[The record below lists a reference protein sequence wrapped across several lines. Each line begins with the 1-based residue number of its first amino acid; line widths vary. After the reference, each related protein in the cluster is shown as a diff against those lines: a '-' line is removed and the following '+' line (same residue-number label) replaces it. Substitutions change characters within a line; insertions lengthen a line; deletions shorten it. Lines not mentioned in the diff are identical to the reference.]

1 MKTLLKAI
9 VILILLIGIAIVGT
23 LFYYNSMISP
33 VDETST
39 EELIVEIPQ
48 GSSLRKASSILY
60 SNNLIKNERFFLLY
74 AKLNEKESIKAGRY
88 SISQSHSTHE
98 ILEILNKGA
107 IAIDNK
113 ITIPEGYEVRNIAQT
128 LESAGILSADDFIET
143 ANNVELFKKDYDFLS
158 SESILSLE
166 GYLFPDTYYIN
177 NDMNS
182 EDIIRL
188 MLNRFENIYN
198 SNQLGD
204 RLLEKNITLN
214 EFITMASIVE
224 REAVLQE
231 ERPVIAGVFYK
242 RLSINMPLQSCATVQ
257 YIIKER
263 KPILS
268 IADTRIE
275 SPYNTYINS
284 GLPPA
289 PIASPGLNSMLATLE
304 PEETDFIFFVARGD
318 GGHEFSKTYDE
329 HLKAKKKYLGE

>member
-9 VILILLIGIAIVGT
+9 VVVILFIGIAIVGT

-33 VDETST
+33 VDETAT
-39 EELIVEIPQ
+39 EGLIIEIPQ
-48 GSSLRKASSILY
+48 GSSLRKASSILH
-60 SNNLIKNERFFLLY
+60 SNNLIKNERVFLLY

-88 SISQSHSTHE
+88 SISKSNSTHE
-98 ILEILNKGA
+98 ILDILNKGA

-128 LESAGILSADDFIET
+128 LESAGILSADEFIET

-188 MLNRFENIYN
+188 MLNRFENIYK
-198 SNQLGD
+198 SNQLEE

-268 IADTRIE
+268 IADTKIE

-329 HLKAKKKYLGE
+329 HLRAKKKYLGE

>member
-128 LESAGILSADDFIET
+128 LESAGIVSADEFIET

-188 MLNRFENIYN
+188 MLNRFENIYK
-198 SNQLGD
+198 SNQLEE

-268 IADTRIE
+268 IADTKIE

-318 GGHEFSKTYDE
+318 GSHEFSKTYDE
-329 HLKAKKKYLGE
+329 HLRAKKKYLGE

>member
-143 ANNVELFKKDYDFLS
+143 ANSVELFKKDYDFLS

>member
-9 VILILLIGIAIVGT
+9 VVVILLIGIAIVGT

-39 EELIVEIPQ
+39 EGLIVEIPQ
-48 GSSLRKASSILY
+48 GSSLRKASSILH
-60 SNNLIKNERFFLLY
+60 SNNLIKNERVFLLY

-88 SISQSHSTHE
+88 SISKSNSTHE
-98 ILEILNKGA
+98 ILDILNKGA

-128 LESAGILSADDFIET
+128 LEAAGILSADEFIET
-143 ANNVELFKKDYDFLS
+143 ANNVELFKKDYNFLS

-177 NDMNS
+177 NDMDS

-188 MLNRFENIYN
+188 MLNRFENIYK
-198 SNQLGD
+198 SNQVED

-268 IADTRIE
+268 IADTKIE

>member
-9 VILILLIGIAIVGT
+9 VVVILLIGIAIVGT

-39 EELIVEIPQ
+39 EGLIVEIPQ
-48 GSSLRKASSILY
+48 GSSLRKASSILH
-60 SNNLIKNERFFLLY
+60 SNNLIKNERVFLLY

-88 SISQSHSTHE
+88 SISKSNSTHE
-98 ILEILNKGA
+98 ILDILNKGA

-128 LESAGILSADDFIET
+128 LESAGILSADEFIET

-188 MLNRFENIYN
+188 MLNRFENIYK
-198 SNQLGD
+198 SNQLEE

-268 IADTRIE
+268 IADTKIE

-329 HLKAKKKYLGE
+329 HLRAKKKYLGE